1 MLFIFQLFYLFI
13 GQGEQNKHSR
23 RKLLII
29 DARSYAAA
37 MTNRAK
43 GGGYECNVYY
53 PNCEVQY
60 MGLANIHTIRNSFT
74 SVRTLCA
81 SPDDQRYIILIFRQK

>member
-1 MLFIFQLFYLFI
+1 
-13 GQGEQNKHSR
+13 
-23 RKLLII
+23 
-29 DARSYAAA
+29 

-60 MGLANIHTIRNSFT
+60 MGLANIHTIRGSFA

-81 SPDDQRYIILIFRQK
+81 SPDDPK